1 MAKQMESSS
10 SVSVKYRTEIY
21 KLLDHFGLSGHAAE
35 IGVAE
40 GCNAEVMASWPQ
52 ITKLYLIDG
61 WTRLNQAGDGSH
73 PQAWHDNNLKEVR
86 ERMKPYP
93 KAVIMQGLSADM
105 IAQIPDDSL
114 IYAYIDCDHS
124 YEGCLADLVAIWPKL
139 KDGAILAG
147 HDVSNPA
154 YGVGEAV
161 RFFCG
166 PPEKKLDINIIEED
180 HWSMASF
187 WFRK

>member
-1 MAKQMESSS
+1 MI
-10 SVSVKYRTEIY
+10 KYRTEIY
-21 KLLDHFGLSGHAAE
+21 KLLDHFNLVGHATE

-40 GCNAEVMASWPQ
+40 GKNAEVMASWPQ

-86 ERMKPYP
+86 ERMAPYP

-114 IYAYIDCDHS
+114 VYAYVDCDHS
-124 YEGCLADLVAIWPKL
+124 YEGCLKDLQNIWPKVKVGGL
-139 KDGAILAG
+139 IAG
-147 HDVSNPA
+147 HDVLNPA
-154 YGVGEAV
+154 YGVLDAV
-161 RFFCG
+161 QEFLHEG
-166 PPEKKLDINIIEED
+166 VIQYDDVLVSPSLNVIEED